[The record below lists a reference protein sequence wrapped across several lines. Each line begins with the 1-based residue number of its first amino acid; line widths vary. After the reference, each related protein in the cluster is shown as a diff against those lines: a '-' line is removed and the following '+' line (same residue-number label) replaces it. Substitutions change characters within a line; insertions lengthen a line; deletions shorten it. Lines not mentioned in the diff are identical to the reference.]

1 MVSAVTLTIDRN
13 NSTNVLLTT
22 TSFIHLSADV
32 DATASFLLQTFLSDL
47 VVVHVSAKTWPKRMQ
62 YE

>member
-47 VVVHVSAKTWPKRMQ
+47 VVVHVSAKT
-62 YE
+62 